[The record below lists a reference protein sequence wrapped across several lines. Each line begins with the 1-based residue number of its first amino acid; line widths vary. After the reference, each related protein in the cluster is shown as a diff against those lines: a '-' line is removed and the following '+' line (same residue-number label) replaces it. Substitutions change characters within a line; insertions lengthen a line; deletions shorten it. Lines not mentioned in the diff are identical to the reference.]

1 VVGID
6 GATWTVLDPAMQFG
20 HMPNL
25 SRLVAN
31 GTRGVLRSMEPTSSA
46 ILWTTLATGKK
57 PEKHGIRGFLV
68 PSKTGEPV
76 PVTSNLRRTKALWNV
91 ASEGGV
97 DVGFLGW
104 WVTWP
109 AEAVRGFMASDYTWP
124 LRKSSQGFATGVDPE
139 LALPNR
145 TYPQEL
151 MRELE
156 PYIKVEAEMDVDEL
170 RRLGISALPA
180 SKGYAVRDMLLKD
193 ISLGDMTGY
202 LLQRFDPSLFS
213 VYFDGFDAFCHIFWT
228 VYKRYMSARA
238 VGEEALADLPARE
251 RAIGEALDLHLSR
264 IDTYL
269 GRLMAHARAE
279 DVVLVISDHGYG
291 DNPGGGPVLRGY
303 GDRVPR
309 PHWHTL
315 EGIVAAAGGPI
326 REGGELKG
334 ATVLDIAPTVLAL
347 LGLPVAEDM
356 DGQVLWS
363 LMRDRFLFDHPIRWI
378 SSYEGEEQ
386 GDREPR
392 PSAYDEGVLE
402 RLRALGYI
410 D

>member
-1 VVGID
+1 
-6 GATWTVLDPAMQFG
+6 
-20 HMPNL
+20 
-25 SRLVAN
+25 
-31 GTRGVLRSMEPTSSA
+31 
-46 ILWTTLATGKK
+46 
-57 PEKHGIRGFLV
+57 
-68 PSKTGEPV
+68 
-76 PVTSNLRRTKALWNV
+76 
-91 ASEGGV
+91 
-97 DVGFLGW
+97 
-104 WVTWP
+104 
-109 AEAVRGFMASDYTWP
+109 
-124 LRKSSQGFATGVDPE
+124 
-139 LALPNR
+139 
-145 TYPQEL
+145 
-151 MRELE
+151 
-156 PYIKVEAEMDVDEL
+156 
-170 RRLGISALPA
+170 
-180 SKGYAVRDMLLKD
+180 MLLKD